1 MINVETLL
9 AIGGT
14 FGGLELLKWIT
25 GLRSS
30 RRKADAEAAD
40 SVEEVVAKRVKT
52 LEDSILFLQNQL
64 AEKEKQFAE
73 LSAKYQDSMQRGLKL
88 TSDLGE
94 MKLKYRSSR
103 CDRKECENRKPPL
116 PWLRKATKP
125 VGKQL

>member
-1 MINVETLL
+1 M
-9 AIGGT
+9 AIGAT

-25 GLRSS
+25 GLRST

-40 SVEEVVAKRVKT
+40 SVEDVVAKRVKT
-52 LEDSILFLQNQL
+52 LEDSIIFLQNQL

-73 LSAKYQDSMQRGLKL
+73 LSAKYQESMQRGLKL

-116 PWLRKATKP
+116 PWLRKTTKQ
-125 VGKQL
+125 VDK